1 MPKSLRREIARK
13 KREYLKRVM
22 KSTESQNDIN
32 ESENLSTIDDGID
45 QSSKL
50 TVENNIP
57 PKQDLNTQLKNV
69 FLNHHVTRQLGDDI
83 LKVLCENGIDVPS
96 TSKKLLKKKQTPF
109 IVRTVNPDRL
119 PDKHLNILPKQ
130 QQQQQGTAQSFIN
143 DRCRHHHNHFH
154 NIISDNNEDNDDDD
168 HKQTQH
174 HYSTILLN
182 KTKQLEEDKEL
193 NID

>member
-69 FLNHHVTRQLGDDI
+69 FLNRHVTIQLGDDI

-109 IVRTVNPDRL
+109 IVRTVNPG
-119 PDKHLNILPKQ
+119 NYY
-130 QQQQQGTAQSFIN
+130 
-143 DRCRHHHNHFH
+143 HFGL
-154 NIISDNNEDNDDDD
+154 
-168 HKQTQH
+168 K
-174 HYSTILLN
+174 
-182 KTKQLEEDKEL
+182 KQLEKLDQTSIDVDAIEL
-193 NID
+193 DIGIDGLPLYKSSSIQLWPILGRILNSAAI